1 MRNRLSDRLGNGF
14 GYKSGRRYGK
24 RTAALALAMCIS
36 VSLAGCGGKVKIND
50 GTFRPVDEAELEF
63 PLKEKTTLTGMISY
77 PANTESEPNNRTIF
91 KRLQEQTNVEIDWTA
106 IQSDQWPDKI
116 SLNMSDPNKLT
127 DFIFSA
133 DFTDSNLLKYADYGA
148 IIPVEE
154 YIDAYMPNLK
164 AAFDKYPEYRTM
176 CTDVNGHIWAL
187 PWIEQLGS
195 GKTAIQ
201 SVGNMSFINKKW
213 LDFLDLEIPETVDEF
228 EEVLIAFRDN
238 ASELQKK
245 FGIEGSII
253 PMSCMV
259 NSGNEDMGIL
269 INGFGEGYGDV
280 DKDKNN
286 GRHIVVTDDQ
296 EVICCATQEGYKEG
310 IEWLHKLYEEDL
322 IDPEAFTQEWSTY
335 VSKGKSGRYG
345 VCFSWDVGNID
356 NLKDWVPLPVLT
368 ADTRNLTPE
377 NGSFTSGFNRGRC
390 VVTSVAENPA
400 LVCAWLDQMYAPM
413 QSPQNNWGTYGEDD
427 DFDIFEMG
435 KNADGEDMLK
445 HAPLGDASPVEVREA
460 EAVGGPLAILD
471 EYYDVYVTCPDDA
484 QYRLDWIK
492 EYYTPDMN
500 KEYVYPNI
508 FMSREDTERFSNLQ
522 SDIHK
527 EIKAKKADW
536 IMNGFTDKDWE
547 KYLDKLEAYGLSE
560 YLELFQ
566 KYLDSYNASM
576 AGNNK

>member
-1 MRNRLSDRLGNGF
+1 MSNRFSNRYENRSGLRF
-14 GYKSGRRYGK
+14 GYRYGK
-24 RTAALALAMCIS
+24 RIAAAALVVCMV
-36 VSLAGCGGKVKIND
+36 VSLAGCGGKRKIND
-50 GTFRPVDEAELEF
+50 GTFRPVDEATLQF
-63 PLKEKTTLTGMISY
+63 PLKEKATLTGMISY
-77 PANTESEPNNRTIF
+77 PPSTESEPNNRTIF
-91 KRLQEQTNVEIDWTA
+91 KRLQEQTNVEIDWMA

-127 DFIFSA
+127 DFIFTA
-133 DFTDSNLLKYADYGA
+133 GFTDSNLLRYGEYGA
-148 IIPVEE
+148 IIPLEE

-164 AAFDKYPEYRTM
+164 SVFDKYPEYRIM
-176 CTDVNGHIWAL
+176 CTDVNGHIWSL

-201 SVGNMSFINKKW
+201 TVDNMSFINKKW
-213 LDFLDLEIPETVDEF
+213 LDFLDLDIPETVDEF
-228 EEVLIAFRDN
+228 EEVLIQFRDH
-238 ASELQKK
+238 ASDLQKE
-245 FGIEGSII
+245 FGIDGSII
-253 PMSCMV
+253 PMSCIV
-259 NSGNEDMGIL
+259 NDGGQDPAIL
-269 INGFGEGYGDV
+269 INGFGEGYGDA
-280 DKDKNN
+280 DKD
-286 GRHIVVTDDQ
+286 RHIAVTDDQ
-296 EVICCATQEGYKEG
+296 KVICSATQEGYKAG
-310 IEWLHKLYEEDL
+310 IEWLNKLYEEDL

-345 VCFSWDVGNID
+345 VCFSWDVGNVD
-356 NLKDWVPLPVLT
+356 NLKDWVPLPALT
-368 ADTRNLTPE
+368 ADTRNITPQ
-377 NGSFTSGFNRGRC
+377 NGSFTSGFDRGRC

-400 LVCAWLDQMYAPM
+400 LICAWLDQMYVPI

-435 KNADGEDMLK
+435 RNADGEDMLK

-492 EYYTPDMN
+492 ECYTPDMHT
-500 KEYVYPNI
+500 EYVYPNI
-508 FMSREDTERFSNLQ
+508 FMSREDTEKFSNLQ
-522 SDIHK
+522 ADIHK

-536 IMNGFTDKDWE
+536 IMNGFADSDWE

-566 KYLDSYNASM
+566 KYLDLYNAQM
-576 AGNNK
+576 ADSE

>member
-1 MRNRLSDRLGNGF
+1 MRNKFGNR
-14 GYKSGRRYGK
+14 YDNRSGRGYGK
-24 RTAALALAMCIS
+24 RIAAAALVVCMA
-36 VSLAGCGGKVKIND
+36 VSLAGCGGKRKIND
-50 GTFRPVDEAELEF
+50 GTFRPVDESTLQF
-63 PLKEKTTLTGMISY
+63 PLKEKATLTGMISY
-77 PANTESEPNNRTIF
+77 PPSTESEPNKRTIF

-133 DFTDSNLLKYADYGA
+133 GFSDSNLLKYGEYGA
-148 IIPVEE
+148 IIPLEE

-164 AAFDKYPEYRTM
+164 SVFDKYPEYRTM

-201 SVGNMSFINKKW
+201 TIGNMSFINKKW
-213 LDFLDLEIPETVDEF
+213 LDFLNLEIPGTVDEF
-228 EEVLIAFRDN
+228 EEVLIAFRDH
-238 ASELQKK
+238 AKELQEE

-253 PMSCMV
+253 PMSCIV
-259 NSGNEDMGIL
+259 NNGDQDPAVL
-269 INGFGEGYGDV
+269 INGFGEGYGDP
-280 DKDKNN
+280 DKD
-286 GRHIVVTDDQ
+286 RHIAVTDDKK
-296 EVICCATQEGYKEG
+296 VICTAVQEGYKKG
-310 IEWLHKLYEEDL
+310 IEWLHKLYEEKL

-368 ADTRNLTPE
+368 ADTRNLTPQ
-377 NGSFTSGFNRGRC
+377 NGSFTSGFDRGRC

-435 KNADGEDMLK
+435 KNANGEDMLK

-460 EAVGGPLAILD
+460 ESVGGPLAILD

-492 EYYTPDMN
+492 EYYTPDMHT
-500 KEYVYPNI
+500 EYVYPNI
-508 FMSREDTERFSNLQ
+508 FMSRDDTEKLSNLQ
-522 SDIHK
+522 ADLQK
-527 EIKAKKADW
+527 AMNAKKADW
-536 IMNGFTDKDWE
+536 IMNGFADTDWD
-547 KYLDKLEAYGLSE
+547 KYLKELEAYGLSE

-566 KYLDSYNASM
+566 TYLDSYNAQTAASE
-576 AGNNK
+576 